1 MAEEFGPDQELAS
14 RAERLRQ
21 ARLALAKIRQPEWQ
35 LREGLGL
42 PYGPLLPGQD
52 VAVARADSQA
62 YYGSPE
68 AGAVEFAEKSL
79 EQGVEDHPQNLLAS
93 AMAGAEKVRVPE
105 LSGFQWAYANP
116 SLLTAVP
123 RSDDD
128 RLANARQMY
137 ILDKIRPHTQRHP
150 PGSPLA
156 IDNYYGPGKDI
167 LADAMVED
175 RYFQENPAIRKMLA
189 SPYEYVPDGYS
200 PEMEKLSPEQL
211 ITDPLN
217 RATSA
222 VYGGLSRFS
231 DNYLAFGRDMA
242 RGQGGSAFKDF
253 VYGIPNLVSPVFH
266 RGGPGSE
273 QDWRP
278 DAGSMAAPIEVAGQ
292 LPFLFY
298 RGVMPKRALPAGER
312 IRQLVDPDVLN
323 AAYRSAA
330 RRHHPDVGGT
340 TEAMQMLNRLRDMG
354 DVQGIA
360 RMAQ

>member
-1 MAEEFGPDQELAS
+1 MAEGFGPDQELAS
-14 RAERLRQ
+14 RADRLQR
-21 ARLALAKIRQPEWQ
+21 ARAALAKVRQPEWQ
-35 LREGLGL
+35 LREGLEL
-42 PYGPLLPGQD
+42 PYGPLLPGQAA
-52 VAVARADSQA
+52 AVARADSQS

-68 AGAVEFAEKSL
+68 ARAVELAEKSL
-79 EQGVEDHPQNLLAS
+79 EQGVEDHPRNLLAS
-93 AMAGAEKVRVPE
+93 ALAGAERVRVPE
-105 LSGFQWAYANP
+105 LSGFQRWQQNP
-116 SLLTAVP
+116 SLLTAVT
-123 RSDDD
+123 RSDED
-128 RLANARQMY
+128 RLAAARQMY

-175 RYFQENPAIRKMLA
+175 RYFQEHPAVRKMLE

-200 PEMEKLSPEQL
+200 PEMEKLSPGQL

-217 RATSA
+217 RATGA
-222 VYGGLSRFS
+222 VYGGLHRFK
-231 DNYLAFGRDMA
+231 DNFLAGGRDLA
-242 RGQGGSAFKDF
+242 RGQLGSAVKDF
-253 VYGIPNLVSPVFH
+253 AYALPNLVSPVFH
-266 RGGPGSE
+266 RGGEGSD

-278 DAGSMAAPIEVAGQ
+278 DAGPMAAPIELAGEV
-292 LPFLFY
+292 PFFFY
-298 RGVMPKRALPAGER
+298 QGVMPKRALPAGER

-323 AAYRSAA
+323 AAYKSAA

-340 TEAMQMLNRLRDMG
+340 TEAMQMLNRLREMG

>member
-1 MAEEFGPDQELAS
+1 MSEEFGPDQELAA

-21 ARLALAKIRQPEWQ
+21 ARLALAKIRRNEPQ

-42 PYGPLLPGQD
+42 PYGPLSPGESL
-52 VAVARADSQA
+52 AVSRADSQS

-68 AGAVEFAEKSL
+68 ARAVEFAEKSL
-79 EQGVEDHPQNLLAS
+79 ERGVEDHPQSLLAS
-93 AMAGAEKVRVPE
+93 ALAGAEKVRVPE
-105 LSGFQWAYANP
+105 LSGFQRAYANP

-123 RSDDD
+123 RSDDE

-137 ILDKIRPHTQRHP
+137 ILDKIRPHAQRHP
-150 PGSPLA
+150 SGSPLA
-156 IDNYYGPGKDI
+156 IDNYYGPGRGI
-167 LADAMVED
+167 LADALVSD
-175 RYFQENPAIRKMLA
+175 RYFQENPAIRKMLE

-200 PEMEKLSPEQL
+200 PEMEKLAPEQM

-217 RATSA
+217 RATGA
-222 VYGGLSRFS
+222 VYGGLHRFQ
-231 DNYLAFGRDMA
+231 DNYLAFGRDLA

-253 VYGIPNLVSPVFH
+253 VYALPNLVSPVFH

-298 RGVMPKRALPAGER
+298 QGVMPRRALPAGER
-312 IRQLVDPDVLN
+312 VRQLVNPDALN
-323 AAYRSAA
+323 SAYRSAA
-330 RRHHPDVGGT
+330 MRHHPDVGGT
-340 TEAMQMLNRLRDMG
+340 TEAMQMLNRLREMG

>member
-21 ARLALAKIRQPEWQ
+21 ARLALAKIRRPEWQ

-79 EQGVEDHPQNLLAS
+79 EQGVEDHPRSLLAS
-93 AMAGAEKVRVPE
+93 ALAGAEQVRVPE
-105 LSGFQWAYANP
+105 LSGFQRLYANP
-116 SLLTAVP
+116 SLLTAVT
-123 RSDDD
+123 RSDDE

-175 RYFQENPAIRKMLA
+175 RYFQENPAVRKMME
-189 SPYEYVPDGYS
+189 SPYEYVPEGYS
-200 PEMEKLSPEQL
+200 PEMEKLSPGQL
-211 ITDPLN
+211 VTDPLN
-217 RATSA
+217 RATGA
-222 VYGGLSRFS
+222 MYGGLHRFK
-231 DNYLAFGRDMA
+231 DNFLAFGRDLA
-242 RGQGGSAFKDF
+242 KGRGGSAAKDF
-253 VYGIPNLVSPVFH
+253 VYAVPNLVSPVFH
-266 RGGPGSE
+266 RGGEGSE

-278 DAGSMAAPIEVAGQ
+278 DAGPMAGAIDLAGE

-298 RGVMPKRALPAGER
+298 RGVMPNRALSAGAR
-312 IRQLVDPDVLN
+312 IRQLADPDALN
-323 AAYRSAA
+323 AAYKSAA

-340 TEAMQMLNRLRDMG
+340 TEAMQALNRLRDMG

>member
-1 MAEEFGPDQELAS
+1 MAEPFGPDAELEA

-21 ARLALAKIRQPEWQ
+21 ARLALAKSRRTEPQ
-35 LREGLGL
+35 LRKGLGL
-42 PYGPLLPGQD
+42 PYGPLSPEQSL
-52 VAVARADSQA
+52 AVSEADSQS
-62 YYGSPE
+62 YHGSPE
-68 AGAVEFAEKSL
+68 ARAVEFAQKSL
-79 EQGVEDHPQNLLAS
+79 DQGFEDHPQNLLAS
-93 AMAGAEKVRVPE
+93 AMAGAKKVSVPQ

-128 RLANARQMY
+128 RMANARQMY

-150 PGSPLA
+150 SGSPLA
-156 IDNYYGPGKDI
+156 IDNYHGPGSDI
-167 LADAMVED
+167 LQEAMVSD
-175 RYFQENPAIRKMLA
+175 MYFQQNPDIRKMLE
-189 SPYEYVPDGYS
+189 SPYKYVPEGYT

-211 ITDPLN
+211 ITEPLN

-222 VYGGLSRFS
+222 LYGGLERFS

-253 VYGIPNLVSPVFH
+253 AYAIPNLVSPVFH
-266 RGGPGSE
+266 RGGPGSD

-278 DAGSMAAPIEVAGQ
+278 DAGSMALPIEAAGQ

-312 IRQLVDPDVLN
+312 IRQLVDPEVLN

-340 TEAMQMLNRLRDMG
+340 TEAMQILNRLRDMG